1 MSSRAFHYSF
11 LVRDLDEARRFY
23 GELLGCR
30 EGRSAPTWVDFDF
43 FGNQLS
49 CHLGRA
55 DTLGTPPPLAYVGR
69 VDGIT
74 VPLPHFGA
82 VVSFDEYDQLV
93 GRLTEAGI
101 VFIVTPRIRYAG
113 EVGEQGTFFCLDPSG
128 NALELKAF
136 RRPEEMFAR

>member
-1 MSSRAFHYSF
+1 MKTAFHLAYN
-11 LVRDLDEARRFY
+11 VRDLDASRAFY

-30 EGRSAPTWVDFDF
+30 EGRSAPTWIDFDL

-49 CHLGRA
+49 CH
-55 DTLGTPPPLAYVGR
+55 LGTPPPLAYVGR
-69 VDGIT
+69 VDGIV

-82 VVSFDEYDQLV
+82 VVSFDEYDQLAD
-93 GRLTEAGI
+93 RLTAAG
-101 VFIVTPRIRYAG
+101 VQFIVTPRIRYAG
-113 EVGEQGTFFCLDPSG
+113 EVGEQGTCFFLDPSG